1 MSKFIDT
8 THQRIQKIIKYKGL
22 NIKAFEKNIQVSNNL
37 IGTAIRRGSSF
48 KSNVLN
54 KILNRFPEI
63 NPTWLL
69 TGKEE
74 MLVEELTEK
83 KLVEERKLQYKKQI
97 FEKQMKENM
106 LNLLL
111 EDKEIRE
118 ALSAILEKNVAQEE
132 E

>member
-1 MSKFIDT
+1 MNDFIDET
-8 THQRIQKIIKYKGL
+8 YKRVEKIIYYKHL
-22 NIKAFEKNIQVSNNL
+22 NIKSFEENIKVSNNS
-37 IGTAIRRGSSF
+37 IRIAIHKGSSF

-69 TGKEE
+69 TGKED
-74 MLVEELTEK
+74 MLLEDLTGEKLAEEK
-83 KLVEERKLQYKKQI
+83 KLQYK
-97 FEKQMKENM
+97 KQMKENM

-111 EDKEIRE
+111 EDKEIQE
-118 ALSAILEKNVAQEE
+118 ALSVILEKNVAQEE

>member
-1 MSKFIDT
+1 MNDFIDET
-8 THQRIQKIIKYKGL
+8 YKRVEKIIYYKHL
-22 NIKAFEKNIQVSNNL
+22 NIKSFEESIKVSNNS
-37 IGTAIRRGSSF
+37 IRIAIHKGSSF

-69 TGKEE
+69 TGKED
-74 MLVEELTEK
+74 MLLEDLTEE
-83 KLVEERKLQYKKQI
+83 KLAEEKKLQYK
-97 FEKQMKENM
+97 KQMKENM

-111 EDKEIRE
+111 EDKEIQE
-118 ALSAILEKNVAQEE
+118 ALSVILEKNVTQEE